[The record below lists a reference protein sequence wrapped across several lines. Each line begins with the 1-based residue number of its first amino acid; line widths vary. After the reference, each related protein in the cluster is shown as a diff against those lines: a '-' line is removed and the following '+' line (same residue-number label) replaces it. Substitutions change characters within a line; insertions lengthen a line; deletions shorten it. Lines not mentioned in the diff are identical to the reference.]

1 MLFFKGQI
9 SLGMASGGGNA
20 GGFGWLGCTHGGG
33 RSQWYHRG
41 TWSTWSTRST
51 RSTWREGA
59 AATGGREGAA
69 ATGGGIWDLGKLAWK
84 MVGDEMRII
93 QLRCKYICLK
103 FGEGQ
108 DPEPMCLWRRCRSFH
123 VESGV
128 VDPSGLMRNTRQ
140 RSPSKGSGKREI
152 S

>member
-1 MLFFKGQI
+1 MVPWCSMLFCKSQI

-41 TWSTWSTRST
+41 TWSTWST
-51 RSTWREGA
+51 W
-59 AATGGREGAA
+59 REGAA
-69 ATGGGIWDLGKLAWK
+69 ATGGGIWDWGKLAWK

-93 QLRCKYICLK
+93 QLYCVDDSCKYICLK

-108 DPEPMCLWRRCRSFH
+108 DPEPTCLWRRCRSFH

-128 VDPSGLMRNTRQ
+128 VDPFGLMRNTRQ